1 MAATLGE
8 GRDPTM
14 AADAQLGCLYARRR
28 EQLRALILHINTGK
42 TKRHNGTASR
52 HDTRFIRV
60 SLVVSS
66 SHRIIDLRA
75 RFPRPQRAS

>member
-8 GRDPTM
+8 GREPTL

-42 TKRHNGTASR
+42 QK
-52 HDTRFIRV
+52 DTTEQRRDTTHALFV
-60 SLVVSS
+60 YHSFVSS
-66 SHRIIDLRA
+66 NHRIIDLRA
-75 RFPRPQRAS
+75 LFPRPQRAS